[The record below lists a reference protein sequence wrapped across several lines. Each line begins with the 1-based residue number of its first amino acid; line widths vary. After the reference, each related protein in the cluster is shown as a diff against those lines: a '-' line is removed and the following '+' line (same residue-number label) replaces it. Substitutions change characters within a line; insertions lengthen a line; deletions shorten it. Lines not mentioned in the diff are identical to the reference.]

1 MPRPP
6 SSGLT
11 PNSNFKERQ
20 IDVAPHLEAQSK
32 QQKSKPFIA
41 NFKMQSELQPHVWQ
55 RRYNDPD
62 FCK

>member
-41 NFKMQSELQPHVWQ
+41 NFKMQSELQPHVW
-55 RRYNDPD
+55 
-62 FCK
+62 